1 MANTETATTSGLQTY
16 FKQSTIWGL
25 DPKIILGL
33 SIAWSLRTSISLHVK
48 TIKKQKIIF
57 GFTESF
63 VVGFW
68 AMMATLRRVLAI
80 VIFFVPSLG
89 LHNILFHWKSEQ
101 YFFEIKKKYNLIHP
115 NDEVHLFNI
124 SETFL
129 WSESKRWFWT
139 NGFGTGSGLERW
151 NYYEDPDEPMEPS
164 YSLYTGLTLKWTFV
178 ACIVFASFHFI
189 SIFYVKYATSIEFRQ
204 EIMYNKCVH
213 VLQNLNLCFPFV
225 DWDEKQTTAEE
236 LRRRYTNTE
245 TEMAYSFSVNILFSI
260 IMLLPTWFT
269 GTFNKLILIRQNM
282 LSMFKAWL
290 LFT

>member
-124 SETFL
+124 TETFL

-139 NGFGTGSGLERW
+139 NRPVPLTAS
-151 NYYEDPDEPMEPS
+151 PS
-164 YSLYTGLTLKWTFV
+164 PSPSPSRADSL
-178 ACIVFASFHFI
+178 
-189 SIFYVKYATSIEFRQ
+189 
-204 EIMYNKCVH
+204 
-213 VLQNLNLCFPFV
+213 
-225 DWDEKQTTAEE
+225 
-236 LRRRYTNTE
+236 
-245 TEMAYSFSVNILFSI
+245 
-260 IMLLPTWFT
+260 
-269 GTFNKLILIRQNM
+269 
-282 LSMFKAWL
+282 
-290 LFT
+290 